1 MDRIKM
7 RAWHK
12 EQKKMYEV
20 ESICPYEDDSTKGG
34 EVFLKGIEKKSF
46 YFPEEV
52 EVMFSTGKW
61 DVNKDLIFEGD
72 IVDKLC
78 ELDETGIIRWDNE
91 EAKYVIDD
99 EINRYQSSF
108 ENYYGEDL
116 EILGN
121 IYENPELHEVKRWV
135 NVMEY

>member
-1 MDRIKM
+1 MDRYKM

-12 EQKKMYEV
+12 TKKKMYDV
-20 ESICPYEDDSTKGG
+20 ESICPNEGAFTKGG
-34 EVFLKGIEKKSF
+34 SVFLKGIENTSF

-52 EVMFSTGKW
+52 ELMLSTGKR

-78 ELDETGIIRWDNE
+78 ELDETGIIRWENE

-116 EILGN
+116 EIIGN
-121 IYENPELHEVKRWV
+121 IYENPELHEVK
-135 NVMEY
+135 

>member
-1 MDRIKM
+1 MDRFKM

-52 EVMFSTGKW
+52 EVMFSTGKR

-121 IYENPELHEVKRWV
+121 IYENPELHEVKR
-135 NVMEY
+135 

>member
-1 MDRIKM
+1 MDRFKM

-52 EVMFSTGKW
+52 EVMFSTGKR
-61 DVNKDLIFEGD
+61 DVYKVLIFEGD

-108 ENYYGEDL
+108 ENYYGEDV

-121 IYENPELHEVKRWV
+121 IYENPELHEVKK
-135 NVMEY
+135 

>member
-1 MDRIKM
+1 MDRFKM

-52 EVMFSTGKW
+52 EVMFSTGKR

-116 EILGN
+116 EIIGN
-121 IYENPELHEVKRWV
+121 IYENPELHEVK
-135 NVMEY
+135 

>member
-7 RAWHK
+7 RAWSK

-52 EVMFSTGKW
+52 EVMFSTGKR
-61 DVNKDLIFEGD
+61 DVTKDLIFEGD

-108 ENYYGEDL
+108 ENYYGEEL

-121 IYENPELHEVKRWV
+121 IYENPELHEVKK
-135 NVMEY
+135 

>member
-1 MDRIKM
+1 MDRFKM

-52 EVMFSTGKW
+52 EVMFSTGKR

-121 IYENPELHEVKRWV
+121 IYENPELHEVKK
-135 NVMEY
+135 

>member
-20 ESICPYEDDSTKGG
+20 ESICPYEDDRTKGG
-34 EVFLKGIEKKSF
+34 EVFLKGIEMIYF

-52 EVMFSTGKW
+52 EVMFSTGKR

-121 IYENPELHEVKRWV
+121 IYENPELHEVKNEV
-135 NVMEY
+135 GD